1 MLCVDSSGVC
11 ANEWRCGGL
20 DRDVEL
26 VARLNNNNGKSE
38 CPPASAK
45 LAVDV
50 YVSATSASAVASRAG
65 VRART

>member
-1 MLCVDSSGVC
+1 MNGGV
-11 ANEWRCGGL
+11 GGL

-26 VARLNNNNGKSE
+26 VARLNRLTTTGDE

-50 YVSATSASAVASRAG
+50 YVSATSASAVASRAE

>member
-26 VARLNNNNGKSE
+26 VARLNNNDGRV
-38 CPPASAK
+38 SAHRP
-45 LAVDV
+45 VRV
-50 YVSATSASAVASRAG
+50 YVSAMSASAVASRAD